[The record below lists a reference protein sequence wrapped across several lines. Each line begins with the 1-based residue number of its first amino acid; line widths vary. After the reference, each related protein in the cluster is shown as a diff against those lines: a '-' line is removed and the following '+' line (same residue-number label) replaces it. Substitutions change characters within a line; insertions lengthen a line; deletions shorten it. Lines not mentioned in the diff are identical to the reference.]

1 MQKPNRSFAKKVFAA
16 GLAVSTA
23 VWAGAGLL
31 ALPVAAVDA
40 HPDGSLVLSG
50 GTVWHV
56 VDGNS
61 DGVADGRHGVD
72 SLAKFYSNRFDFSD
86 VVPANS
92 ADLALADL
100 GLMPLGSGVLFNDG
114 GTVYQVSGGTKHGFT
129 SAAVFTGLGF
139 SFANVMNAGSLS
151 SVPAGANLD
160 NSSAAHL
167 EGTFVNSA
175 GTIWMVTATGRKG
188 VPSPEVFYSHGGT
201 WGEVVSANAADL
213 ALANEG
219 NASFRAG
226 LLINDG
232 GTIFAVTST
241 TKRGFPT
248 ASCFTDFGFSFAN
261 VVAGGTSGLTAGA
274 NLCDGTT
281 PPPPP
286 VSSTGNLSVTLA
298 GDTPAAGT
306 VVQAAARVA
315 FTKVNLTATGGDVT
329 IDTLTVE
336 RMGVSTD
343 SNFTDIILL
352 DVSAG
357 TSVGQANQI
366 GNERSLSSTHKA
378 TFGDNITVLNGT
390 TKSIMIAANMAADTN
405 SGDQASLALVDMT
418 LIGSASR
425 SGTLP
430 INGNLMTMNSSVV
443 IASVTVKASAS
454 PSATTQ
460 NVGTQDYIVAAFQ
473 IINDSTEKVEVH
485 SIKLTQNGSAGDND
499 IANMDLMMDG
509 TVQATTAKMVN
520 KEVISNLATPIVLD
534 KGQTK
539 NFDVRA
545 DINDGSGRTIDL
557 QIESKADVVVK
568 GQTFG
573 FFVLPTYQNSAGT
586 ADTTSPFYDPAD
598 TSIGNG
604 SITFSKGV
612 LSSLNISEGASNQ
625 ALGAFKSTVQGE
637 AIRVTQLVIGVTT
650 THGDIAPDISD
661 LVVKDENGASVAG
674 PFDPTESSGLTNMGS
689 ATSTDTIVFPVGTH
703 TYTIF
708 GTLNSDWAANDPI
721 TLRLSEP
728 DALVTAKGEVT
739 NQTIT
744 ANPTSDLSLDTVT
757 VKTGGLDVSTSVTP
771 AAQSVIVGSSGF
783 TFANFVFDAGG
794 SGEDV
799 RLTQLLV
806 PQRVDG
812 NNEQSQIANLQ
823 LFDGATGLLPIVQ
836 PANVAGTAST
846 NTFSF
851 INPVIVT
858 KGTSKTLTLKGD
870 IVSGAAGD
878 DHTFG
883 LSNSDLVTA
892 VGATTGNTVTETVAL
907 SEGQTMTIAG
917 SGTLTVATDASSPSS
932 DALLVGGA
940 SKVTVGELRLTALN
954 EDIDLTNIHFDRTQ
968 VNGGNLNDEFAM
980 VYLFDGTTQIAA
992 IAPTTTDTVTF
1003 MNLDGKFVIT
1013 KGSTGKKMTVKVDTL
1028 EVTNNQGDGNVA
1040 DSGDGVSL
1048 SVAEDKYEAKGVSSG
1063 TAIAAGSKSGTFTG
1077 EDFTVYRSVP
1087 TWAKVA
1093 LSSNSLINS
1102 SGVPLFKFRLTADPK
1117 GDLGFYKAS
1126 FAITTTT
1133 ATLTS
1138 FELIEEPNTGS
1149 EVNLTSDG
1157 GRNIT
1162 HVITAH
1168 TDGKGGLY
1176 GIHLLFQTNS
1186 GLGVGNGGIY
1196 RSIAAGTSKSFELRA
1211 TVASSTTGS
1220 SVSTTFR
1227 SENTFNGLGSYP
1239 DCAGGAAAGDH
1250 PCTGIS
1256 DAAKGKFVW
1265 SDLHFGNSS
1274 TTATN
1279 TNEWFNGNRVSGLA
1293 VTSTA
1298 EILTR

>member
-40 HPDGSLVLSG
+40 HPDGTLVLSG

-56 VDGNS
+56 VDTNS
-61 DGVADGRHGVD
+61 DGTADGRHGVD
-72 SLAKFYSNRFDFSD
+72 SLAKFYSNRFDFAD

-92 ADLALADL
+92 VDTGLADL
-100 GLMPLGSGVLFNDG
+100 GLMPWGSGVLFNDG

-139 SFANVMNAGSLS
+139 SFANVMSAGSLS

-167 EGTFVNSA
+167 EGTFVNSG
-175 GTIWMVTATGRKG
+175 GTIWRISATGRQG
-188 VPSPEVFYSHGGT
+188 VPSPEVFYSHGGQ
-201 WGEVVSANAADL
+201 WGEVVGANSADL
-213 ALANEG
+213 SLANEG
-219 NASFRAG
+219 NAGFRAG

-232 GTIFAVTST
+232 GTIFAVTSS

-261 VVAGGTSGLTAGA
+261 VLVGGTSGLTAGA

-286 VSSTGNLSVTLA
+286 VSSTGNLTVSLA

-306 VVQAAARVA
+306 VVENAARVG

-329 IDTLTVE
+329 VDSLTVE

-352 DVSAG
+352 DVSGG
-357 TSVGQANQI
+357 TAVGQANQI
-366 GNERSLSSTHKA
+366 GNERSLSSTHRA
-378 TFGDNITVLNGT
+378 TFGDNISVLNGT
-390 TKSIMIAANMAADTN
+390 TKSVMIAANMAAALN
-405 SGDQASLALVDMT
+405 SADQASLALVDMA
-418 LIGSASR
+418 LVGSATR
-425 SGTLP
+425 SGSLP
-430 INGNLMTMNSSVV
+430 VNGNLMTMNGSVV
-443 IASVTVKASAS
+443 IAAVTVKASAS

-499 IANMDLMMDG
+499 IVNMDLMMDG
-509 TVQATTAKMVN
+509 TVQTTTAKMVN
-520 KEVISNLATPIVLD
+520 KEVIFSLSSPIVLD

-539 NFDVRA
+539 NFDVRL
-545 DINDGSGRTIDL
+545 DIADGSGRTIDL

-573 FFVLPTYQNSAGT
+573 FFVLPTYQDSAAA
-586 ADTTSPFYDPAD
+586 ADTTSPFYDPNA
-598 TSIGNG
+598 TNIGNG

-612 LSSLNISEGASNQ
+612 MSSLNISEGASGQ

-637 AIRVTQLVIGVTT
+637 AIRVTQLIIGVTT
-650 THGDIAPDISD
+650 THTDINPDISD
-661 LVVKDENGASVAG
+661 LIVKDENGVSVAG
-674 PFDPTESSGLTNMGS
+674 PFDPSESSGFISMGS
-689 ATSTDTIVFPVGTH
+689 ATSTDTIIFPVGTH
-703 TYTIF
+703 SYTIY
-708 GTLNSDWAANDPI
+708 GTLNSDFAANDTI
-721 TLRLSEP
+721 VLRLSDP
-728 DALVTAKGEVT
+728 DGLVTAKGEVT

-744 ANPTSDLSLDTVT
+744 AGPTSDLSLDTVT
-757 VKTGGLDVSTSVTP
+757 VKTGGLNVSTSVTP
-771 AAQSVIVGSSGF
+771 AAQSVIVGTTGF

-794 SGEDV
+794 SGEDI

-806 PQRVDG
+806 PQRTDG

-823 LFDGATGLLPIVQ
+823 LFDGATGLLPIIQ
-836 PANVAGTAST
+836 PANVAGTAATS
-846 NTFSF
+846 TFSF
-851 INPVIVT
+851 TNAVVIT

-870 IVSGAAGD
+870 IVSGAADD

-892 VGATTGNTVTETVAL
+892 TGATTGNTVTETVSV
-907 SEGQTMTIAG
+907 SEGQTMTIAS

-932 DALLVGGA
+932 GALLVGGA
-940 SKVTVGELRLTALN
+940 SKVTVGELRVTALN
-954 EDIDLTNIHFDRTQ
+954 ENIDITGIHLDRTQ
-968 VNGGNLNDEFAM
+968 VNGGQLNDEFSM

-992 IAPTTTDTVTF
+992 IAPTTTAEITF
-1003 MNLDGKFVIT
+1003 ENLDGKFVIP
-1013 KGSTGKKMTVKVDTL
+1013 KGSTGKKLTVKVDTQD
-1028 EVTNNQGDGNVA
+1028 VTNNQGDGNVA
-1040 DSGDGVSL
+1040 DSGDGVSF
-1048 SVAEDKYEAKGVSSG
+1048 SVAQDKYQAKGVSSG

-1077 EDFTVYRSVP
+1077 EAFTVYRSVP
-1087 TWAKVA
+1087 TWAKLS
-1093 LSSNSLINS
+1093 LSSNTLVNS

-1117 GDLGFYKAS
+1117 GDIGFYKAS
-1126 FAITTTT
+1126 FALTTTT
-1133 ATLTS
+1133 ASVTALQ
-1138 FELIEEPNTGS
+1138 LLEEPNTGS
-1149 EVNLTSDG
+1149 EVDLTADG
-1157 GRNIT
+1157 GRLPNIT
-1162 HVITAH
+1162 LVSS
-1168 TDGKGGLY
+1168 TDGTGEHA
-1176 GIHLLFQTNS
+1176 IHILFQTNS
-1186 GLGVGNGGIY
+1186 GLGFGNGGIF
-1196 RSIAAGTSKSFELRA
+1196 RTVAAGTSKTYELRG
-1211 TVASSTTGS
+1211 TVANSVTGS
-1220 SVSTTFR
+1220 TLSVAFR
-1227 SENTFNGLGSYP
+1227 GDSQFGVLPAYP
-1239 DCAGGAAAGDH
+1239 DCAGGATVGDQA
-1250 PCTGIS
+1250 CTGIA

-1265 SDLHFGNSS
+1265 SDLHWGNSS
-1274 TTATN
+1274 STATN
-1279 TNEWFNGNRVSGLA
+1279 TEQWFNGFRVSGMP

-1298 EILTR
+1298 ELLTR